1 MYSDNHRENVRYMY
15 VYVYMDS
22 NSKIFEQLTIFGII
36 FYHQFH
42 WKLEQLIFIY
52 FFSLKLKL

>member
-42 WKLEQLIFIY
+42 
-52 FFSLKLKL
+52 